1 MLAQAIEMLTVSLQ
15 AQILTV
21 AQLGYRS
28 SDPGFV
34 PSLPGMIA

>member
-15 AQILTV
+15 VQILTV

-34 PSLPGMIA
+34 PSLPGMIV